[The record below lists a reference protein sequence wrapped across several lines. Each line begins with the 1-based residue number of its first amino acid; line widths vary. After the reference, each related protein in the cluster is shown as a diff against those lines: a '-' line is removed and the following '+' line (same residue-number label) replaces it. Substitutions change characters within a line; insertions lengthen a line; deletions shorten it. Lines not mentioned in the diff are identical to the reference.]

1 MMNQKIT
8 LLAGAILGT
17 LGVALGAF
25 GAHALKNI
33 LTQNGRVETYELA
46 VRYHF
51 YHALALLFIGVL
63 MEKFSGPAMQ
73 WSPLLIL
80 LGVILFS
87 GSLYAYS
94 LTNIKGFAMVT
105 PIGGLFLLS
114 GWATLV
120 YSIATK

>member
-1 MMNQKIT
+1 MNQKIT

-25 GAHALKNI
+25 GAHALKNL